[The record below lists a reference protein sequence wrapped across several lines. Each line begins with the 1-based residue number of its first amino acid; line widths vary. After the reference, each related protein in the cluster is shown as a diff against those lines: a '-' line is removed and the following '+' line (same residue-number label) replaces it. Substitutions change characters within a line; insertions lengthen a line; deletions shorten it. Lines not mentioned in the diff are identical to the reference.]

1 MRSFL
6 SLFKARS
13 QKTGREDSAVRGL
26 SPSSP
31 RKPRVGLA
39 LSSGGAKGLAHI
51 GVIQVLEEHGIEVA
65 AVAGTSIGAYVGA
78 MWASGLKGKQLE
90 ALAAEMKTSRDLL
103 TLVDPI
109 VPPRRGF
116 VRGDK
121 IERRLRDTLGDT
133 TFAELD
139 KSLLVVATELD
150 GYRRVIFKT
159 GDVASAVRA
168 SLAIPGI
175 LEPAVRDGVEYM
187 DGGVSD
193 PLPVDVLL
201 NEPIDLV
208 LAVSVIPSLEELPDE
223 AREPLDPID
232 RGRKSW
238 WRRPLS
244 WLNSRVNYFAKGNLF
259 DILRSAA
266 FGSQLRLV
274 EASAARADVL
284 IRPVTNHCRWHDYTS
299 WKEYIAVGRQAA
311 EEALPEIVSRLHESH
326 RLSVDTGAHHELPIL
341 HPAEA
346 EARSF
351 Y

>member
-6 SLFKARS
+6 SLFKPHTQRPG
-13 QKTGREDSAVRGL
+13 TGDSAINLTLEPKR
-26 SPSSP
+26 S
-31 RKPRVGLA
+31 KPRVGLA

-51 GVIQVLEEHGIEVA
+51 GVIQVLEEHGIEVSA
-65 AVAGTSIGAYVGA
+65 IAGTSIGAYVGA
-78 MWASGLKGKQLE
+78 MWASGLDGGELE

-109 VPPRRGF
+109 LPPRRGF
-116 VRGDK
+116 VRGAK

-133 TFAELD
+133 TFDELE
-139 KSLLVVATELD
+139 KPLSVVATELD
-150 GYRRVIFKT
+150 GYRRVIFET

-201 NEPIDLV
+201 DKPIDLV
-208 LAVSVIPSLEELPDE
+208 IAVSVIPALEELPDE
-223 AREPLDPID
+223 AREPLDAID
-232 RGRKSW
+232 KGRRSW
-238 WRRPLS
+238 WRRSLS
-244 WLNSRVNYFAKGNLF
+244 WLDNKVNYFAKGNLF

-274 EASAARADVL
+274 EASASRADML
-284 IRPVTNHCRWHDYTS
+284 IRPTTNHCRWHDYTS
-299 WKEYIAVGRQAA
+299 WKEYIAVGREAA
-311 EEALPEIVSRLHESH
+311 EEALPEIVH
-326 RLSVDTGAHHELPIL
+326 RLCEIAGSSSDANAHHDLSNVREEK
-341 HPAEA
+341 AEA
-346 EARSF
+346 
-351 Y
+351 

>member
-6 SLFKARS
+6 SLFKPRS
-13 QKTGREDSAVRGL
+13 PKPGAGDFATDHRIA
-26 SPSSP
+26 SPCRSP
-31 RKPRVGLA
+31 RIGLA

-51 GVIQVLEEHGIEVA
+51 GVIQVLEEHGI
-65 AVAGTSIGAYVGA
+65 AVSEIAGTSIGAYVGA
-78 MWASGLKGKQLE
+78 LWAAGLDGKELE
-90 ALAAEMKTSRDLL
+90 ELAAEMKTSRDLL

-109 VPPRRGF
+109 LPPRRGF
-116 VRGDK
+116 VRGNK

-133 TFAELD
+133 TFEDLQ
-139 KSLLVVATELD
+139 KPLSVVATELD
-150 GYRRVIFKT
+150 GYRRVVFET

-201 NEPIDLV
+201 DKMIDLV
-208 LAVSVIPSLEELPDE
+208 IAVSVIPSLDELPEE
-223 AREPLDPID
+223 AREPLDSID
-232 RGRKSW
+232 EGRRSW
-238 WRRPLS
+238 WRRSLS
-244 WLNSRVNYFAKGNLF
+244 WLNHRVNYFAKGNLF

-274 EASAARADVL
+274 EASALRADVL

-299 WKEYIAVGRQAA
+299 WEEYIAVGREAA
-311 EEALPEIVSRLHESH
+311 EAAMPEIRH
-326 RLSVDTGAHHELPIL
+326 RLGEFAASSNDGNAHHNLPTFR
-341 HPAEA
+341 EA
-346 EARSF
+346 EAKAEA
-351 Y
+351 